1 VSKSQQKPSKSVW
14 SRYGYV
20 WVTLALF
27 IASITGHWLLGWYAF
42 VDEQAQHAQSPAVS
56 QYLVEMGR
64 DTLENWQ
71 SEFLQLIWQVSGL
84 AILYHVGSPQSKDG
98 NDRLEEKVDR
108 ILRAVDHSADRE
120 IQKLDRLYQR
130 D

>member
-1 VSKSQQKPSKSVW
+1 MSQQKPSSSVW
-14 SRYGYV
+14 SRYGYL

-27 IASITGHWLLGWYAF
+27 TVSITGHWVLGWYAF
-42 VDEQAQHAQSPAVS
+42 VHEQAQHAQSPEVS
-56 QYLVEMGR
+56 QYLVELGR

-84 AILYHVGSPQSKDG
+84 AILYHVGSPQSKEG
-98 NDRLEEKVDR
+98 HDRLEEKVDR
-108 ILRAVDHSADRE
+108 ILRAVEQDADEE